1 MKGALHTL
9 FRCFGNPWP
18 KENISDNNG
27 ATCFFAS
34 QECEECRPLRELLA
48 SCGDFKTF
56 MEAYLNQHSQEAGDT
71 TEGFKAIA
79 EQAQAR
85 EQAALKNGMQYSG
98 LFGVGPAV
106 PAAQPLVYGSLAS
119 PIVDGSARIFG
130 RHHETEYPPSF

>member
-1 MKGALHTL
+1 MLG
-9 FRCFGNPWP
+9 CFG
-18 KENISDNNG
+18 IR
-27 ATCFFAS
+27 FAQVYCIFIVWS
-34 QECEECRPLRELLA
+34 RCEQL
-48 SCGDFKTF
+48 K
-56 MEAYLNQHSQEAGDT
+56 AGDT